1 MKIAIVGA
9 GVAGV
14 ASAYELA
21 RGGHQVTVFERRAS
35 VAEESSFA
43 PGAAL
48 GAGLLAPWA
57 VPGTMA
63 APRLAGA
70 GPRVHLAGASLA
82 ELRWLWHWRRAA
94 RQAQRSSAPTPAV
107 RALARLVQFS
117 QQCFIETAEALELVL
132 ERAPGAL
139 VLLPDARSAAP
150 LRAAVAAL
158 RDAGAELHGI
168 DGAAARAMEPGLSGT
183 PRLDGALHLPQAEA
197 ANCRQFTGALRQA
210 AQQLGVAFAFQSEV
224 ARLVPAPGG
233 LSLHLAGDAAAQRFD
248 AAVLCLGAHGAPL
261 LESLGLRLGMVA
273 LWGCSLTA
281 PLREHAAAPQGVVID
296 VARQVSISRLGQR
309 VRVAGGAEL
318 GRGHGAPHPATVRQ
332 LHEALDTWFPGSL
345 QRAGMQL
352 WRGARPM
359 RPGGLPVLGASSVPG
374 LWLNMGHGGCGWSLA
389 SGAARLLADAMG
401 GRPTALAPDELAHFA
416 PGTA

>member
-9 GVAGV
+9 GAAGV
-14 ASAYELA
+14 ATAYELA
-21 RGGHQVTVFERRAS
+21 RSGHAVTVFERRAS

-57 VPGTMA
+57 QPGAMA

-70 GPRVHLAGASLA
+70 GPRVHFSGASLA
-82 ELRWLWHWRRAA
+82 ELRWLWQWRRAA
-94 RQAQRSSAPTPAV
+94 RQAQRTAEPTPAL

-117 QQCFIETAEALELVL
+117 QRCFIETAESLELVL

-139 VLLPDARSAAP
+139 VLLPDTRSAAP
-150 LRAAVAAL
+150 LRAAAAAL
-158 RDAGAELHGI
+158 KDAGAQLHAI
-168 DGAAARAMEPGLSGT
+168 DAAAARAMEPGLSGT
-183 PRLDGALHLPQAEA
+183 PRLAGALHLPQAEA

-210 AQQLGVAFAFQSEV
+210 AQQLGVAFEFQADV
-224 ARLVPAPGG
+224 ARLAPAPGG
-233 LSLHLAGDAAAQRFD
+233 ISLQLAGDAGARSFD
-248 AAVLCLGAHGAPL
+248 AGVLCLGAQGGPL
-261 LESLGLRLGMVA
+261 LDALGLRLGLVA

-318 GRGHGAPHPATVRQ
+318 GQGNGTPHPATVRQ
-332 LHEALDTWFPGSL
+332 LHEALDTWFPGSV

-359 RPGGLPVLGASSVPG
+359 RPGGLPVLGASSLPG
-374 LWLNMGHGGCGWSLA
+374 VWLNMGHGGCGWSLA
-389 SGAARLLADAMG
+389 SGSARVLADAMS
-401 GRPTALAPDELAHFA
+401 GRAPVLAPDELAHFA
-416 PGTA
+416 PGA